1 MIILLASASPSVSFV
16 LAFLEWGAGL
26 TASVD
31 PVVVSDPFCIFP
43 AGVFGKSADV
53 WSRSLLS

>member
-1 MIILLASASPSVSFV
+1 MIILLASASVSFV
-16 LAFLEWGAGL
+16 LAFPEWGAGL

-31 PVVVSDPFCIFP
+31 PAVVSDPFCIFP